1 MREIDLHLHTT
12 ASDGTFSPTELVHHA
27 KELGLRAIAITDH
40 DTTAGYVE
48 AAMAGEKLGIEV
60 VPGIEVSTQFAGSVH
75 ILGYGIDPQCPQ
87 LNSALRCVVEERDI
101 RNRKIAE
108 LMAADGLPVSYED
121 MQSRFGKV
129 IGRPHFGRILTELGI
144 TDSIN
149 DAFDR
154 YVGKGQRYYLPRTF
168 ISIEQTIELIVNAGG
183 VAVLAHP
190 LQYKRDDEQLRKLI
204 EHCMESG
211 LKGMECLYSGYTEEQ
226 KAYLISL
233 AEEYNL
239 LVTGGSDFHGANK
252 PHIKL
257 GSGIDNELNIL
268 YELLEKLKD

>member
-211 LKGMECLYSGYTEEQ
+211 LKGMECFYSGYTEEQ

-239 LVTGGSDFHGANK
+239 FVTGGSDFHGANK

-257 GSGIDNELNIL
+257 GSGIDDELNIP